1 VRTKVFLFTL
11 RLSSSG
17 RAVHK
22 AFGTQGQ
29 EAFLDG
35 HQHAFTELGGYAGV
49 DPTFGASSARR
60 WEQSSTG
67 SADVVDT
74 VPFAFA
80 RSGW

>member
-1 VRTKVFLFTL
+1 MFVWLTFSQTL
-11 RLSSSG
+11 
-17 RAVHK
+17 
-22 AFGTQGQ
+22 
-29 EAFLDG
+29 EALIDG
-35 HQHAFTELGGYAGV
+35 CEAAWRFFGGYAGV